1 MPPVTTRSSSRP
13 YTRARGP
20 ARPPRRPDTPA
31 LQRRHAIRRP
41 GGVGPPPTTTTTIT
55 TTAHP
60 GIGGARAPA
69 TVRGSQSPP
78 DVSDLSAAAV
88 SPHPIPAPEPQATTT
103 LPAGAL
109 SPGHDVVWETI
120 DGAQTQGGYNLEM
133 RSPGGG
139 AASGFDS
146 EGSSTDDPG
155 VSGCG
160 AGPLPPA
167 PRPPATLRRP
177 SVDPP
182 PPGLAVLAAAATQ
195 RWLTDY
201 FAPARQIR
209 IVPTQL
215 MYPSDESETLEGPP
229 ETAPLPAAS
238 ASAAAAADP
247 SSTESDLP
255 TPPASVRGNKKR
267 FASSRERHEAE
278 ERRKARSPPP
288 QFKAFVVA
296 DPPDTPHPGRD
307 RKRRRCFSMGL
318 KRGIKPGQTALQL
331 YEETW
336 SSEAEDDAS
345 GAAAARADATS
356 QLLKDTEQAKADHL
370 TRLENKAS
378 VEGGV
383 HWTDSD

>member
-1 MPPVTTRSSSRP
+1 MPPATTRSSVGP
-13 YTRARGP
+13 HTRARGP
-20 ARPPRRPDTPA
+20 PRPLTGTPA
-31 LQRRHAIRRP
+31 LRRRHAIRPPR
-41 GGVGPPPTTTTTIT
+41 GVGPPPTTTTTT
-55 TTAHP
+55 TTTHP

-69 TVRGSQSPP
+69 AARGSQSPP
-78 DVSDLSAAAV
+78 DVSDLPAAAV
-88 SPHPIPAPEPQATTT
+88 SPRAIPAPTPQPTTT

-109 SPGHDVVWETI
+109 PPGDGVVWETI
-120 DGAQTQGGYNLEM
+120 DGAETQGGYNLEM

-139 AASGFDS
+139 PASGYDD

-160 AGPLPPA
+160 AGPPPPA

-177 SVDPP
+177 SADPP
-182 PPGLAVLAAAATQ
+182 PPGLVVLAAAATQ
-195 RWLTDY
+195 CWLIDY

-209 IVPTQL
+209 LEPTKL
-215 MYPSDESETLEGPP
+215 KYPSSESDTLEGPP
-229 ETAPLPAAS
+229 EPAPPPAAS
-238 ASAAAAADP
+238 ASAAAAADS
-247 SSTESDLP
+247 SSTESELP

-267 FASSRERHEAE
+267 FASTRERHEAE

-288 QFKAFVVA
+288 QFRAFVVA
-296 DPPDTPHPGRD
+296 EPPDTPHPGRD

-318 KRGIKPGQTALQL
+318 KRGIKPGQTALEL

-356 QLLKDTEQAKADHL
+356 LLLKDTEQAKAAHL
-370 TRLENKAS
+370 AHLKNKAT